1 MRIASLL
8 NISKSELSSK
18 KFNIFIGISLGNK
31 YFSKE
36 RIKEYIVWALK
47 NTKERVAVL
56 IPDKIHA
63 VNYEVKNEY
72 PPERAAA
79 VARRKGN
86 EIERIVVDIAKELK
100 ISESKLRIV
109 RWEQIEDARY
119 LQMLYIFQDAFEKNL
134 EFRKTIIDITKNT
147 PHIRNLDLKESQYE
161 KLSRYVIDEL
171 PMLISG
177 IRKDGI
183 AYELLP
189 YPGFANIDYLAMD
202 VQEGKTFPY
211 ITRKLNIKNKCRF
224 VEIYAD

>member
-1 MRIASLL
+1 
-8 NISKSELSSK
+8 
-18 KFNIFIGISLGNK
+18 
-31 YFSKE
+31 
-36 RIKEYIVWALK
+36 
-47 NTKERVAVL
+47 
-56 IPDKIHA
+56 
-63 VNYEVKNEY
+63 
-72 PPERAAA
+72 
-79 VARRKGN
+79 
-86 EIERIVVDIAKELK
+86 
-100 ISESKLRIV
+100 
-109 RWEQIEDARY
+109 
-119 LQMLYIFQDAFEKNL
+119 MLYIFQDAFEKNL